1 MISYNFVICYIL
13 GSQYRLKPNHEW
25 PGYEKTLKRY
35 HQAAKN
41 RPEGFV
47 EERMIKEQAGS
58 VNEGLKEPREWR
70 AMRPFQ
76 GTPFGSV
83 GIKLIGIEDD

>member
-1 MISYNFVICYIL
+1 
-13 GSQYRLKPNHEW
+13 
-25 PGYEKTLKRY
+25 
-35 HQAAKN
+35 
-41 RPEGFV
+41 
-47 EERMIKEQAGS
+47 MIKEQAGS